1 VDVRAFEAFDMTTVA
16 DAVRAEPHALV
27 FSPDAPARITLLGVG
42 QVGGALAALART
54 PQVARR
60 FRVTSGLVRDTARE
74 RPNAAD
80 VPLTSNLRHAIGSD
94 TDIVVE
100 ALGGLE
106 PARTL
111 VLEALERRIPVV
123 TANKSLL
130 AAHGDALL
138 DAAADA
144 GVSLRYEAAVLAGVP
159 FLGTFARR
167 SLARDVTGLCGIVN
181 GTTNFVLSRMADERS
196 GFASALAEAQ
206 ARGYAEPDP
215 SNDVRGVDAAEKLC
229 VLVRH
234 FGDWSI
240 SPSALETLGIED
252 ITADDIAAAED
263 LGGVL
268 KPAVF
273 ADWRAGELSAFAGP
287 AFLSASHPLARVDG
301 VRNAVLLSGRSSG
314 ELLFAGPGAGPDVTA
329 ATLLDDAEEIADDA
343 AGRAGASAGR
353 CRRTWKRAAPL
364 SPVTGW
370 FVRVAGDELSD
381 AAAIADRLSSH
392 GVTVRRTLERDGLRT
407 RRWFLTGGCAHA
419 RITNALR
426 ALSSA
431 AGCRA
436 ASIRVLEK

>member
-1 VDVRAFEAFDMTTVA
+1 MTTVA
-16 DAVRAEPHALV
+16 EAARAEPHARV
-27 FSPDAPARITLLGVG
+27 SCTPAPARIALLGVG

-54 PQVARR
+54 PPVARR

-74 RPNAAD
+74 RPHAAD
-80 VPLTSNLRHAIGSD
+80 IPLTSNLRQAIGEG

-100 ALGGLE
+100 ALGGVE

-111 VLEALERRIPVV
+111 VLEALGRRIPVV

-144 GVSLRYEAAVLAGVP
+144 GVPLRYEAAVLAGVP

-181 GTTNFVLSRMADERS
+181 GTTNFILSRMADERA

-215 SNDVRGVDAAEKLC
+215 ANDLRGVDAAEKLC

-234 FGDWSI
+234 FGDWSVGT
-240 SPSALETLGIED
+240 PALETIGIED
-252 ITADDIAAAED
+252 IAADDIAAAAD
-263 LGGVL
+263 LGGVV

-287 AFLSASHPLARVDG
+287 AFLSSAHPLARVDG
-301 VRNAVLLSGRSSG
+301 VRNAVLLRGRSSG
-314 ELLFAGPGAGPDVTA
+314 DLLFAGPGAGPEVTA
-329 ATLLDDAEEIADDA
+329 ATLLDDAEEVAA
-343 AGRAGASAGR
+343 AGAVASGR
-353 CRRTWKRAAPL
+353 RREWKRTAPL
-364 SPVTGW
+364 PPVTGW
-370 FVRVAGDELSD
+370 FVRLAGHHLPDD
-381 AAAIADRLSSH
+381 AAIADFLSGY
-392 GVTVRRTLERDGLRT
+392 GVPVQRASEGCGDRRT
-407 RRWFLTGGCAHA
+407 RRWFLTHGCSRE
-419 RITNALR
+419 RITDALR
-426 ALSSA
+426 ACSSA

-436 ASIRVLEK
+436 AAIRVLEK

>member
-1 VDVRAFEAFDMTTVA
+1 MTTVA
-16 DAVRAEPHALV
+16 DAVRAEPHARV
-27 FSPDAPARITLLGVG
+27 FPPAAPARIALLGVG

-54 PQVARR
+54 PPVARR
-60 FRVTSGLVRDTARE
+60 FRVTSGLVRDTSRAR
-74 RPNAAD
+74 PLAAD
-80 VPLTSNLRHAIGSD
+80 IPLTSNIRHAIGEG
-94 TDIVVE
+94 TDVVVE

-130 AAHGDALL
+130 AAHGAALL

-144 GVSLRYEAAVLAGVP
+144 GVPLRYEAAVLAGVP

-181 GTTNFVLSRMADERS
+181 GTTNYILSRMAQEKA
-196 GFASALAEAQ
+196 GFAAALAEAQ

-215 SNDVRGVDAAEKLC
+215 ANDLRGVDAVEKLC

-234 FGDWSI
+234 FGDWSAAPAAI
-240 SPSALETLGIED
+240 ETNGIDEID
-252 ITADDIAAAED
+252 ADDIAAAAD

-287 AFLSASHPLARVDG
+287 AFLSSSHPLARVDG
-301 VRNAVLLSGRSSG
+301 VRNAVLLRGRSSG
-314 ELLFAGPGAGPDVTA
+314 DLLFAGPGAGPDVTA
-329 ATLLDDAEEIADDA
+329 ATLLDDAEEIVEA
-343 AGRAGASAGR
+343 RATGTAPSA
-353 CRRTWKRAAPL
+353 CRREWKQTAPL
-364 SPVTGW
+364 PPVTEW
-370 FVRVAGDELSD
+370 FVRVAGDALPED
-381 AAAIADRLSSH
+381 AQIADLLAGY
-392 GVTVRRTLERDGLRT
+392 GVALRRASERCGDRRT
-407 RRWFLTGGCAHA
+407 RRWFLTHGCSRASLA
-419 RITNALR
+419 AASS

-431 AGCRA
+431 ARCRTT
-436 ASIRVLEK
+436 SIRVLGDRS